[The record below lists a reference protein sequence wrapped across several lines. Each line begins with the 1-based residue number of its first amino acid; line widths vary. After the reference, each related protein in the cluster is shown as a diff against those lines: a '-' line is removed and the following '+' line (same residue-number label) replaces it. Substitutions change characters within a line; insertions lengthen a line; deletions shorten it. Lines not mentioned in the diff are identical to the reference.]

1 MNKINIPSKLVLVD
15 RFFITQE
22 GTNKLLDKSYQF
34 NAIAP
39 FSADVYVSETEA
51 AASALIVSQNLID
64 CSVIK
69 IPRYIQKS

>member
-39 FSADVYVSETEA
+39 FSVNVYASETEA
-51 AASALIVSQNLID
+51 EASALIVSQNLTD
-64 CSVIK
+64 CSIIK
-69 IPRYIQKS
+69 IPRYIKKN